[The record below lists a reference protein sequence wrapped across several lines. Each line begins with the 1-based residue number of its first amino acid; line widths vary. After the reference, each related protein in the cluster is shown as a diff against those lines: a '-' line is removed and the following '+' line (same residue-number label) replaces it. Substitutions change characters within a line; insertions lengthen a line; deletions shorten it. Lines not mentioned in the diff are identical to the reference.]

1 MEITRI
7 YKLNT
12 INFISLISELMLN
25 EYEIKKN
32 KTFEY
37 ICKMNNHQI
46 SENDIILRRHNTK
59 NTINMK
65 WLSSNTSYIRITHK
79 SICI

>member
-1 MEITRI
+1 
-7 YKLNT
+7 
-12 INFISLISELMLN
+12 MLN

-65 WLSSNTSYIRITHK
+65 
-79 SICI
+79 